1 MIQAVFFD
9 IDGTLL
15 NFKDHTA
22 PASTIRALHRLQ
34 EKGVRIFIATGRAP
48 FQIDLVRRQLPVA
61 FDGFVMVNGQY
72 CLYQNQVVH
81 SQPIPPEDIQ
91 GILPYLEQSGV
102 SCAFVELDYVYF
114 NRVPEVQLHR
124 VKESKHTTP
133 RPADDPA
140 RRIFTHTTYQL
151 SLYTPPEQEVE
162 AMACIPNCR
171 AVRWTPVFADIIPK
185 TGGKAVGIGA
195 MLNHLGLDFS
205 QCAAFGDGG
214 NDIEMLQAAGIGVA
228 MGGSAKEVIQA
239 ADFTTRPLEEDG
251 VEYALE
257 KLGIL

>member
-1 MIQAVFFD
+1 
-9 IDGTLL
+9 
-15 NFKDHTA
+15 
-22 PASTIRALHRLQ
+22 
-34 EKGVRIFIATGRAP
+34 
-48 FQIDLVRRQLPVA
+48 
-61 FDGFVMVNGQY
+61 
-72 CLYQNQVVH
+72 
-81 SQPIPPEDIQ
+81 
-91 GILPYLEQSGV
+91 
-102 SCAFVELDYVYF
+102 
-114 NRVPEVQLHR
+114 
-124 VKESKHTTP
+124 
-133 RPADDPA
+133 
-140 RRIFTHTTYQL
+140 
-151 SLYTPPEQEVE
+151 
-162 AMACIPNCR
+162 MACIPNCR